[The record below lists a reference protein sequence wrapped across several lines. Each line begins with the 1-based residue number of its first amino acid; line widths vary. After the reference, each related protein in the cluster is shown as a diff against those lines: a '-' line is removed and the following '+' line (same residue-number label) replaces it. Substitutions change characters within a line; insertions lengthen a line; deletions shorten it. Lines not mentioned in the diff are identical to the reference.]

1 MKLST
6 RSRYGMRA
14 LLELGLHYGEGPML
28 IRDVATRQQV
38 SQYYLEQIVLQL
50 RTAGLVRSLRGAK
63 GGISLAKSPR
73 EIRLSDA
80 LVALGGMESCPVEC
94 VDDAD
99 ICNRSSTCAMRD
111 VWTEVKESMAHV
123 LESKTLQDLV
133 EMQQK
138 KGVPGMATYA
148 I

>member
-14 LLELGLHYGEGPML
+14 LLELGIHYGEGLML
-28 IRDVATRQQV
+28 IKDIATRQQV
-38 SQYYLEQIVLQL
+38 SQYYLEQIMLQL
-50 RTAGLVRSLRGAK
+50 RAAGFVRSQRGARGGIALVRP
-63 GGISLAKSPR
+63 PR
-73 EIRLSDA
+73 EIKLSDA
-80 LVALGGMESCPVEC
+80 LAALGGMESCPVEC
-94 VDDAD
+94 VQDAAA
-99 ICNRSSTCAMRD
+99 CNRSNICAMRD
-111 VWTEVKESMAHV
+111 VWTEVRESISHV

-138 KGVPGMATYA
+138 KGMPDMATYN